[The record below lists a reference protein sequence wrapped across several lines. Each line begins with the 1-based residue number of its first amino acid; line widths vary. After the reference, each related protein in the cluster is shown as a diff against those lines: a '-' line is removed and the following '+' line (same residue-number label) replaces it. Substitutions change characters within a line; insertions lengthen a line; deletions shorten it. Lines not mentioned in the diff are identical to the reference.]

1 MSVKPCIEHAKDIY
15 IYKTVTANTNVYFL
29 NCSCLVTHKNHEV
42 NMLNHTSLEPSFVW
56 VVFFSQAKHFK
67 KNSLRHFFKTKCT
80 LKTLLIKQTITLSTS
95 GRVLEAGDQYIVI
108 ASLSD

>member
-1 MSVKPCIEHAKDIY
+1 MGV
-15 IYKTVTANTNVYFL
+15 L
-29 NCSCLVTHKNHEV
+29 
-42 NMLNHTSLEPSFVW
+42 
-56 VVFFSQAKHFK
+56 FSQAKHFK